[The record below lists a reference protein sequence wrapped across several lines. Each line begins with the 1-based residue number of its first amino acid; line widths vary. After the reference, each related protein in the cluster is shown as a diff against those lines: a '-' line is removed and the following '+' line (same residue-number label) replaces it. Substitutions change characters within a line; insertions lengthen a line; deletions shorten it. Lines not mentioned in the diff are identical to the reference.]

1 MGLKDILLRHNVP
14 LPDDFDKRLDI
25 VIAGLKHKLSFKK
38 KLRDY
43 AKQNGGFDLKTPKM
57 PSMPSMPSLP
67 SMPSM
72 PSMPKPEE
80 PEDPNAP
87 KPPPIV
93 RDQEDYLGPRLRW
106 FLTAVT
112 SPYGRTILQGV
123 FMVVF
128 FLSYLE
134 KIPVFGSILSSGLD
148 VILAGGKVL
157 TKTIQNALPTMIGLV
172 PLPYMSIVGLAVA
185 SIFGFIVWPIVA
197 MVSFSRQ
204 DFVSSIESFI
214 RVIPP
219 PIGDII
225 ANNFLEAN
233 RTIARL
239 DEKRIKLGNDI
250 ATVFEQI
257 SAIAENVSTQMKDGL
272 NQLAEKTKEAAG
284 AGLEKIQEIRAAVPA
299 TPAMPTMPAMPAMPT
314 MPVMPALPLA
324 AAAAAPVVAEALP
337 TPVPEP
343 VAPVAPVEPVAPVA
357 PVEPVAPV
365 APVEPVAPVAPVEP
379 VAPAVT
385 APNQQAGRTRKSK
398 RRLHRRTPKNK
409 KWSRKGTPRNKSR
422 TH

>member
-25 VIAGLKHKLSFKK
+25 VIAGLKNKLSFKK

-57 PSMPSMPSLP
+57 PGMPAMP

-233 RTIARL
+233 RTVARL

-250 ATVFEQI
+250 ATVFQQI

-284 AGLEKIQEIRAAVPA
+284 SGLEKIQELRAAVPA
-299 TPAMPTMPAMPAMPT
+299 TPTMPTMPA
-314 MPVMPALPLA
+314 MPALPLA

-337 TPVPEP
+337 TP
-343 VAPVAPVEPVAPVA
+343 AVEPVAPAA
-357 PVEPVAPV
+357 PLPE
-365 APVEPVAPVAPVEP
+365 PVAPVEP
-379 VAPAVT
+379 VAPA
-385 APNQQAGRTRKSK
+385 APLPEPVAPAAPVVPATPAAPAAGQQAGRTRKAK

-409 KWSRKGTPRNKSR
+409 KWSRKRTRQTKSR